1 MQNTRIGWVGLGRM
15 GTPMAQQLIKA
26 GCPVTVYNRNKEKE
40 QLLIKAGAA
49 AAASPLQLMER
60 TDVIILMV
68 SDDAATKNIFTAEDG
83 LLAAHVTGKIIINM
97 STVSPDVSREMS
109 ALCDAQQN
117 CYIDAPVSGSVK
129 QAEESQLVIMAGG
142 ERTAFLQAKLV
153 LEKMGK
159 LVMYMGEVGAGNTT
173 KLVMNTLLA
182 LQAQG
187 LAEAAVFAQQHNIAL
202 ADLFTLINNS
212 AMGSIFL
219 KIKGDAIAANNY
231 QPAFALKHI
240 VKDLRLARDTGM
252 HTPLGET
259 ALKTFSRAET
269 VSGESDIIAIVK
281 ELGLN

>member
-15 GTPMAQQLIKA
+15 GTPMSQRLIKA

-40 QLLIKAGAA
+40 QELINAGAA
-49 AAASPLQLMER
+49 SAASPMQLMQR
-60 TDVIILMV
+60 ADVIILMV
-68 SDDAATKNIFTAEDG
+68 SDDAATRNIFTADDG
-83 LLAAHVTGKIIINM
+83 LLAAAVTGKIIINM

-142 ERTAFLQAKLV
+142 EETAFLQAKLV

-159 LVMYMGEVGAGNTT
+159 LVMYMGEVGSGNTT
-173 KLVMNTLLA
+173 KLAMNTLLA

-187 LAEAAVFAQQHNIAL
+187 LAEAAVFAQKHGIAL

-219 KIKGDAIAANNY
+219 KIKGDAIAAKNY

-240 VKDLRLARDTGM
+240 VKDLQLARNAGLQ
-252 HTPLGET
+252 TPLAET
-259 ALKTFSRAET
+259 ALKTFSGAE
-269 VSGESDIIAIVK
+269 SAAGESDIIAIAK